1 MEIPEAGPQMA
12 REQAEKP
19 RAGVRPIVLI
29 VDDDLAYLDKLQRAL
44 RDAYAVYT
52 TTSGVEAIHL
62 IKSLPEVNVLVV
74 NEDLPRMKGTELLR
88 FLNEIFKNSDAIIK
102 ILLTE
107 YPTNGA
113 AIDLAS
119 YGRIDCCLAKPND
132 PGVIRRKISFLIAQ
146 RSREKRSSMRVTLDG
161 PEDVRIETGPLG
173 EAQLVNL
180 SENGMFLKT
189 LSFSPE
195 GSAMPLNV
203 VLPDGRRFTI
213 KGRVV
218 RQDADQGGVAVAFE
232 SLDDASRLSLL
243 EFMSDYVAIRDL
255 DELKVRYPFLRTD
268 EMVLFTDSVKIES
281 LMRDALARKVE
292 VAAVPA
298 RSGNPEILTFA
309 EIRAPSLC
317 LLEGEKLDVKFK
329 TSDLLFISFQIGYAT
344 YNFETM
350 ISRLA
355 PDGRTLACLYPRVM
369 FYSEKRAERRITPA
383 GDLRV
388 EIPLPPPFDRKV
400 RGRITDISPNGMS
413 FVANGEAPA
422 LLKGTPLESLAILD
436 GEKFLWQETGEV
448 RHVARAE
455 QDEGSGLKYGVQFG
469 ISRMSIQSVHAPDAD
484 FARRI
489 EDGLDK
495 AAGRGPLPGPPDFAR
510 SSLMTPRVIRLEN
523 RRGEEIVGLLNTA
536 LPLDDKPVPVVIVPP
551 AFGKTKE
558 TLFGLA
564 LTLCE
569 NFRLLGRPLAV
580 IRYDGIRKKG
590 ESHNDPEAQDPPY
603 EMLNTNFSQGADDIV
618 TVLDWLQSNPT
629 VRASSIILLTFS
641 FSALEARIVLRDEA
655 QRRRVDYWIACMGTP
670 EFRDLMVRVN
680 CGLDF
685 LEHYQLG
692 IKLGVM
698 PVLGNLVNVDAYVAD
713 GVVSSVATLEQ
724 AREDMRH
731 LDLPITWIYGQHD
744 KWVKSEFIRDVMSV
758 QVNAPREVISVPI
771 GHNARTSKEGLR
783 LFGTITSLIF
793 RFLHKQIIQPVLPG
807 RKDMEVL
814 RRAEKD
820 RLPPRRLKNRVNY
833 WHRYLIGE
841 DKLIGFDV
849 MALSD
854 DYQQLMR
861 DQLQALELRPGDRLL
876 DLGGGTGNFVEHL
889 MVSGGELP
897 SQITIAD
904 LIPEAMQ
911 RAAQKLGSRF
921 PVLREPGRFDLVA
934 LDLEMSRYRAF
945 CDFLAGEVGTFEEM
959 AEKVENLTL
968 ESAIRIQED
977 YSPRLH
983 RILRGERITPAH
995 DDWLKTRFDLQEYR
1009 IITDFNRVIR
1019 YVQGQAAAKPDLR
1032 RLIVPGTLEGNC
1044 HLPVKGGWYNKILM
1058 SLVLSYIF
1066 DPEETLREARR
1077 IIMPNGLLVLSS
1089 MRPDT
1094 DASGP
1099 FTRLLEKIEAMP
1111 AEDLPQERPKA
1122 LLIESLRSFLND
1134 AQELVDLEEAGT
1146 FDFFDPE
1153 KLEALLEATGWEIL
1167 RIIPSYGNPPQGY
1180 VFVAKA
1186 RETHGNL

>member
-1 MEIPEAGPQMA
+1 MA
-12 REQAEKP
+12 REQMDKP
-19 RAGVRPIVLI
+19 KAGAQPVVLV
-29 VDDDLAYLDKLQRAL
+29 VDDDLPYLEKLQRAL
-44 RDAYAVYT
+44 RDIYTVYT

-88 FLNEIFKNSDAIIK
+88 FLNEIFKNADAIIK

-107 YPTNGA
+107 VASNGTT
-113 AIDLAS
+113 IDLAS
-119 YGRIDCCLAKPND
+119 YGRIDCCLAKPSD
-132 PGVIRRKISFLIAQ
+132 PAAIRRKISFLIAQ

-161 PEDVRIETGPLG
+161 SKEVRIETGLLG
-173 EAQLVNL
+173 EAKLVNL

-189 LSFSPE
+189 LSTSPE
-195 GSAMPLNV
+195 GSDVPLNIS
-203 VLPDGRRFTI
+203 LPDGRRYRVN
-213 KGRVV
+213 GRVV
-218 RQDADQGGVAVAFE
+218 RQDADQGGVAVEFL

-243 EFMSDYVAIRDL
+243 QFMSDYVAIRDL
-255 DELKVRYPFLRTD
+255 DELKLRYPFLRTD
-268 EMVLFTDSVKIES
+268 EMVLFADSVKIES
-281 LMRDALARKVE
+281 LMREGLARKVE

-298 RSGNPEILTFA
+298 RSGNPEMLSFA
-309 EIRAPSLC
+309 EIRPPAVCVLT
-317 LLEGEKLDVKFK
+317 GEKLDVKFK
-329 TSDLLFISFQIGYAT
+329 TSDLLFVSYQIGYAT

-350 ISRLA
+350 ISRIS
-355 PDGRTLACLYPRVM
+355 PDGRSLVCLYPRVM
-369 FYSEKRAERRITPA
+369 FYSEKRAEHRIAPA
-383 GDLRV
+383 GDLKV
-388 EIPLPPPFDRKV
+388 EIPLPPPFDRRI

-422 LLKGTPLESLAILD
+422 LLKGTPLESLSILD
-436 GEKFLWQETGEV
+436 GEKVLWQETGEV

-455 QDEGSGLKYGVQFG
+455 RDEGPGFKYGVQFG
-469 ISRMSIQSVHAPDAD
+469 ISRMSIQSVHAPDPD
-484 FARRI
+484 FARRS
-489 EDGLDK
+489 EETAESRAL
-495 AAGRGPLPGPPDFAR
+495 RGPAHVPSEFVR
-510 SSLMTPRVIRLEN
+510 SPLMAPHVIRLEN

-536 LPLDDKPVPVVIVPP
+536 LPLDGKAVPVVIVPP

-569 NFRLLGRPLAV
+569 NFRLLGRSLAV
-580 IRYDGIRKKG
+580 VRYDGIRKKG
-590 ESHNDPEAQDPPY
+590 ESHNDLEAADPPY

-618 TVLDWLQSNPT
+618 TVLDWLQTNPT

-670 EFRDLMVRVN
+670 EFRDLMVRIN

-685 LEHYQLG
+685 LEAYQLG

-698 PVLGNLVNVDAYVAD
+698 PVLGNLVNVDTYVAD
-713 GVVSSVATLEQ
+713 GVVNSVATLEQ

-731 LDLPITWIYGQHD
+731 LDLPITWIYGQFD
-744 KWVKSEFIRDVMSV
+744 NWVKSEFIRDVMSV
-758 QVNAPREVISVPI
+758 QVDAPREVISVPI

-783 LFGTITSLIF
+783 LFGTITSLIH
-793 RFLHKQIIQPVLPG
+793 RFLHKQLIQPVMPG
-807 RKDMEVL
+807 RKDMEVV

-820 RLPPRRLKNRVNY
+820 RLPPRKLKNRVKY
-833 WHRYLIGE
+833 WQHYLIGD

-854 DYQQLMR
+854 DYQQLMA
-861 DQLQALELRPGDRLL
+861 DQLKALELQPGDRLL
-876 DLGGGTGNFVEHL
+876 DLGGGTGNFIEHL
-889 MVSGGELP
+889 LLAGGGLP

-904 LIPEAMQ
+904 LIPEAMMKAS
-911 RAAQKLGSRF
+911 RKLCSRF
-921 PVLREPGRFDLVA
+921 PALREPGRFDFLA
-934 LDLEMSRYRAF
+934 LDLEMSRYLAIRR
-945 CDFLAGEVGTFEEM
+945 FLDGEVGDFEEM
-959 AEKVENLTL
+959 AERVENLTL
-968 ESAIRIQED
+968 ESAIKIRED

-995 DDWLKTRFDLQEYR
+995 DDWLKTRFDVQEFR
-1009 IITDFNRVIR
+1009 IITDFNQAAR
-1019 YVQGQAAAKPDLR
+1019 YVRGLSPGRPELR
-1032 RLIVPGTLEGNC
+1032 RLLMPGTLEGAS
-1044 HLPVKGGWYNKILM
+1044 HLPVKAGWYNKILM

-1066 DPEETLREARR
+1066 NPAETLREARR
-1077 IIMPNGLLVLSS
+1077 VIMPGGLLVLSS

-1099 FTRLLEKIEAMP
+1099 FTRLLQKIEGMP
-1111 AEDLPQERPKA
+1111 EADLPRERPKT

-1153 KLEALLEATGWEIL
+1153 TLEGLLEETGWEIL
-1167 RIIPSYGNPPQGY
+1167 RSTPSYGDPPQGY
-1180 VFVAKA
+1180 VFTAKA
-1186 RETHGNL
+1186 RETNGKA

>member
-1 MEIPEAGPQMA
+1 MA
-12 REQAEKP
+12 REQTEKTK
-19 RAGVRPIVLI
+19 AGAPPVVLV
-29 VDDDLAYLDKLQRAL
+29 VDDDLAYLEKLQRAL
-44 RDAYAVYT
+44 RDTYTVHT

-107 YPTNGA
+107 GESNGTT
-113 AIDLAS
+113 IDLAS

-132 PGVIRRKISFLIAQ
+132 PAAIRRKISFLIAQ

-161 PEDVRIETGPLG
+161 TRDIRIETGLLG
-173 EAQLVNL
+173 EAKLVNL

-189 LSFSPE
+189 LASSPE
-195 GSAMPLNV
+195 GSAVPLDIS
-203 VLPDGRRFTI
+203 LPGGQRYTVNGRI
-213 KGRVV
+213 V
-218 RQDADQGGVAVAFE
+218 RQDADQGGVAVEFL
-232 SLDDASRLSLL
+232 SLDDTSRLSLL
-243 EFMSDYVAIRDL
+243 QFMSDYVAIRDL
-255 DELKVRYPFLRTD
+255 DELKLRYPFLRTD

-281 LMRDALARKVE
+281 LMREALARRVE

-298 RSGNPEILTFA
+298 RSGNPEILAFA
-309 EIRAPSLC
+309 EVRPPSVC
-317 LLEGEKLDVKFK
+317 LLSGEKLDVKFK
-329 TSDLLFISFQIGYAT
+329 TSDLLFVSFQIGYAT

-350 ISRLA
+350 ISRIA
-355 PDGRTLACLYPRVM
+355 PDGRALVCLYPRVM

-413 FVANGEAPA
+413 FVANGETPA

-436 GEKFLWQETGEV
+436 GEEVLWQETGEV
-448 RHVARAE
+448 RHVARADP
-455 QDEGSGLKYGVQFG
+455 DEGLGLKYGVQFG
-469 ISRMSIQSVHAPDAD
+469 ISRMSIQSVHAPDPD
-484 FARRI
+484 FARRGE
-489 EDGLDK
+489 EDSGKPGL
-495 AAGRGPLPGPPDFAR
+495 RSSLPVPFDFVR
-510 SSLMTPRVIRLEN
+510 SSLMSPHVIRLEN
-523 RRGEEIVGLLNTA
+523 RQGEEIVGLLNSA
-536 LPLDDKPVPVVIVPP
+536 LPLDNKPVPVVIVPP

-569 NFRLLGRPLAV
+569 NFRLLGKPLAV

-590 ESHNDPEAQDPPY
+590 ESHNDPEASDPPY
-603 EMLNTNFSQGADDIV
+603 EMLNTNFSQGADDIM
-618 TVLDWLQSNPT
+618 TVLDWLQSNPA
-629 VRASSIILLTFS
+629 VRASSVILLTFS
-641 FSALEARIVLRDEA
+641 FSALEARILLRDDG

-698 PVLGNLVNVDAYVAD
+698 PVLGNLVNVDSYVAD
-713 GVVSSVATLEQ
+713 GVVNSVATLDQ

-731 LDLPITWIYGQHD
+731 LDLPITWIYGQFD
-744 KWVKSEFIRDVMSV
+744 SWVKSEFIRDIMSV
-758 QVNAPREVISVPI
+758 QVDAPREVISVPI
-771 GHNARTSKEGLR
+771 GHTARTSKEGLR

-793 RFLHKQIIQPVLPG
+793 RFLHKQLIQPVMPG
-807 RKDMEVL
+807 RKDMEVM

-820 RLPPRRLKNRVNY
+820 RLPPRTLRNRVHY
-833 WHRYLIGE
+833 WQRYLIGDE
-841 DKLIGFDV
+841 NLIGFDV
-849 MALSD
+849 MAMSD

-861 DQLQALELRPGDRLL
+861 DQLTALDLMPGDRVL

-889 MVSGGELP
+889 MLSGGELP

-904 LIPEAMQ
+904 LIPEAMKKAS
-911 RAAQKLGSRF
+911 RKLVSRF
-921 PVLREPGRFDLVA
+921 PVLREPGRFDFVA
-934 LDLEMSRYRAF
+934 LDLEMSRYLAVRR
-945 CDFLAGEVGTFEEM
+945 FLDGEVGSFEEM
-959 AEKVENLTL
+959 AEKVENLTM
-968 ESAIRIQED
+968 ESAIKIQED

-1009 IITDFNRVIR
+1009 IITDFNHAAR
-1019 YVQGQAAAKPDLR
+1019 YARGLSESKPDLR
-1032 RLIVPGTLEGNC
+1032 RLIIPGTLEGTL
-1044 HLPVKGGWYNKILM
+1044 HLPIRGGWYNKVLM
-1058 SLVLSYIF
+1058 SLVLSYLF
-1066 DPEETLREARR
+1066 NPAETLREVHRV
-1077 IIMPNGLLVLSS
+1077 IMPGGLLVLSS
-1089 MRPDT
+1089 MRPDM

-1099 FTRLLEKIEAMP
+1099 FTRLLEKIETMP
-1111 AEDLPQERPKA
+1111 AEDLPPERPKV

-1134 AQELVDLEEAGT
+1134 AQELADLEEAGT

-1153 KLEALLEATGWEIL
+1153 KLEALLEETGWEII
-1167 RIIPSYGNPPQGY
+1167 RVIQTYGNPPQGY

-1186 RETHGNL
+1186 RETNGKL

>member
-1 MEIPEAGPQMA
+1 MP
-12 REQAEKP
+12 RESMDKP
-19 RAGVRPIVLI
+19 KGGSPPVVLV
-29 VDDDLAYLDKLQRAL
+29 VDDDLGYLEKLQRAL
-44 RDAYAVYT
+44 RDVYAVFT

-62 IKSLPEVNVLVV
+62 IKALPEVNVLVV

-88 FLNEIFKNSDAIIK
+88 FLNEIFKNSEAIIK

-107 YPTNGA
+107 NASNGA
-113 AIDLAS
+113 TIDLAS
-119 YGRIDCCLAKPND
+119 YGRIDCCLPKPSD
-132 PGVIRRKISFLIAQ
+132 PAAIRRKISFLIAQ

-161 PEDVRIETGPLG
+161 DKDIRIEMGPHG

-180 SENGMFLKT
+180 SESGMFLKT
-189 LSFSPE
+189 LASSPE
-195 GSAMPLNV
+195 GSAVPLTIA
-203 VLPDGRRFTI
+203 LPDGRRYTVD
-213 KGRVV
+213 GRVV
-218 RQDADQGGVAVAFE
+218 RQDADEGGVAVEFL
-232 SLDDASRLSLL
+232 SLDDASRLSILQ
-243 EFMSDYVAIRDL
+243 FMSDYVAIRDL
-255 DELKVRYPFLRTD
+255 DELKLRYPFLKTD

-281 LMRDALARKVE
+281 LMREAWARKVE

-298 RSGNPEILTFA
+298 RSGNPEILSFA
-309 EIRAPSLC
+309 EIRPPHVC
-317 LLEGEKLDVKFK
+317 LLAGEKLDVKFK
-329 TSDLLFISFQIGYAT
+329 TSDLLFVSYQIGYAT

-350 ISRLA
+350 ISRIA

-388 EIPLPPPFDRKV
+388 EIPLPPPYDRKV

-413 FVANGEAPA
+413 FVANGETPV
-422 LLKGTPLESLAILD
+422 LLKGTPLESLSILD
-436 GEKFLWQETGEV
+436 GDRVLWQETGEV

-455 QDEGSGLKYGVQFG
+455 RDEGLGLKYGVQFG
-469 ISRMSIQSVHAPDAD
+469 ISRMSIQSVHAPDPD
-484 FARRI
+484 FARRG
-489 EDGLDK
+489 EEGPDRPP
-495 AAGRGPLPGPPDFAR
+495 GRGHAQVPPDFVR
-510 SSLMTPRVIRLEN
+510 TSLMAPRVIRLEN

-536 LPLDDKPVPVVIVPP
+536 LPLNDKPVPVVVVPP

-569 NFRLLGRPLAV
+569 NFRLLDKPLAV
-580 IRYDGIRKKG
+580 VRYDGIRKKG
-590 ESHNDPEAQDPPY
+590 ESHKDPESEDPPY
-603 EMLNTNFSQGADDIV
+603 EMLNTNFSQGADDIL

-629 VRASSIILLTFS
+629 VRASSIVLLTFS
-641 FSALEARIVLRDEA
+641 FSALEARIVLRDEVH
-655 QRRRVDYWIACMGTP
+655 RRRVDYWIACMGTP
-670 EFRDLMVRVN
+670 EFRDLMVRIN

-685 LEHYQLG
+685 LEAYRLG

-713 GVVSSVATLEQ
+713 GVLNSVATLEQ

-731 LDLPITWIYGQHD
+731 LDLPITWIYGQFD
-744 KWVKSEFIRDVMSV
+744 QWVKSEFIRDVMSV
-758 QVNAPREVISVPI
+758 QVDAPREVISVPI

-783 LFGTITSLIF
+783 LFGTITSLIC
-793 RFLHKQIIQPVLPG
+793 RFLHKQLVQPVMPG
-807 RKDMEVL
+807 RKDLEIL

-820 RLPPRRLKNRVNY
+820 RLPPRKLRNRVNY

-854 DYQQLMR
+854 DYQQLMA
-861 DQLQALELRPGDRLL
+861 DQLAALELGPGDRLL
-876 DLGGGTGNFVEHL
+876 DLGGGTGNFIEHL
-889 MVSGGELP
+889 LLAGGELP

-904 LIPEAMQ
+904 LIPDAIMKAS
-911 RAAQKLGSRF
+911 RKLVSRF
-921 PVLREPGRFDLVA
+921 PALREPGRFDFVA
-934 LDLEMSRYRAF
+934 LDLELSRY
-945 CDFLAGEVGTFEEM
+945 LAVRRFVDGEVANFEEM
-959 AEKVENLTL
+959 AEKIENLTL
-968 ESAIRIQED
+968 ESAINIQDD

-983 RILRGERITPAH
+983 RILRGERVTPAL

-1009 IITDFNRVIR
+1009 IIRDFNQAAR
-1019 YVQGQAAAKPDLR
+1019 YVRGLSAKPDLR
-1032 RLIVPGTLEGNC
+1032 RLVLPGTLEGAR
-1044 HLPVKGGWYNKILM
+1044 HLPVKAGWYNKILM

-1066 DPEETLREARR
+1066 NPAETLREARR
-1077 IIMPNGLLVLSS
+1077 IIMPGGLLVLSS

-1099 FTRLLEKIEAMP
+1099 FTRLLEKIEGLP
-1111 AEDLPQERPKA
+1111 EDELPPERPKA
-1122 LLIESLRSFLND
+1122 LLIDSLRSFLND

-1153 KLEALLEATGWEIL
+1153 KLETLLEETGWEAT
-1167 RIIPSYGNPPQGY
+1167 RIVPSYGNPPQGY
-1180 VFVAKA
+1180 VCVAKA
-1186 RETHGNL
+1186 RTTNGKP

>member
-1 MEIPEAGPQMA
+1 MA
-12 REQAEKP
+12 REQMEKP
-19 RAGVRPIVLI
+19 KAGSLPVVLV
-29 VDDDLAYLDKLQRAL
+29 VDDDLAYLDKLQRVL
-44 RDAYAVYT
+44 RDIYTVYT

-62 IKSLPEVNVLVV
+62 IKALAEVNVLVV

-107 YPTNGA
+107 VASNGTTV
-113 AIDLAS
+113 DLAS
-119 YGRIDCCLAKPND
+119 YGRIDCCLAKPVD
-132 PGVIRRKISFLIAQ
+132 PAAIRRKISFLIAQ

-161 PEDVRIETGPLG
+161 SRDIRIETGPLG
-173 EAQLVNL
+173 EAKLVNI

-189 LSFSPE
+189 LTSTPE
-195 GSAMPLNV
+195 GSAVPLNIA
-203 VLPDGRRFTI
+203 LPDGRRYTVN
-213 KGRVV
+213 GRIV
-218 RQDADQGGVAVAFE
+218 RQDTDQGGVAVEFL

-243 EFMSDYVAIRDL
+243 QFMQDYVAIRDL
-255 DELKVRYPFLRTD
+255 DELKLRYPFLRTD
-268 EMVLFTDSVKIES
+268 EMVLFSDSVKIES
-281 LMRDALARKVE
+281 LMREALARRVE

-298 RSGNPEILTFA
+298 RSGNPEILAFA
-309 EIRAPSLC
+309 EIRPPSVC
-317 LLEGEKLDVKFK
+317 LLSGEKLDVKFK
-329 TSDLLFISFQIGYAT
+329 TSDLLFVSYQIGYAT

-350 ISRLA
+350 ISRIT
-355 PDGRTLACLYPRVM
+355 PDGRTLVCLYPRVM

-388 EIPLPPPFDRKV
+388 EIPLPAPFDRKV

-422 LLKGTPLESLAILD
+422 LLKGTPLESVSILD
-436 GEKFLWQETGEV
+436 GEKLLWRETGEV

-455 QDEGSGLKYGVQFG
+455 RDEGPGFKYGVQFG

-484 FARRI
+484 FARRG
-489 EDGLDK
+489 EEGHDR
-495 AAGRGPLPGPPDFAR
+495 AALRGQAHVPSEFVR
-510 SSLMTPRVIRLEN
+510 SSLMTPHVIRLEN
-523 RRGEEIVGLLNTA
+523 RRGEEIVGLMNTA
-536 LPLDDKPVPVVIVPP
+536 LPLDDRPIPIVVVPP

-569 NFRLLGRPLAV
+569 NFRLLGKPLAV
-580 IRYDGIRKKG
+580 VRYDGIRKKG
-590 ESHNDPEAQDPPY
+590 ESHNDPEAEDPPY
-603 EMLNTNFSQGADDIV
+603 EMLNTNFSQGAEDIIAI
-618 TVLDWLQSNPT
+618 LDWLQSNPT
-629 VRASSIILLTFS
+629 LRASSIILLTFS
-641 FSALEARIVLRDEA
+641 FSALEARIVLRDEV

-685 LEHYQLG
+685 LEAYQLG

-698 PVLGNLVNVDAYVAD
+698 PVLGNLVNVDTYVAD
-713 GVVSSVATLEQ
+713 GVVNAVATLDQ

-731 LDLPITWIYGQHD
+731 LDLPITWIYGQFD
-744 KWVKSEFIRDVMSV
+744 SWVKSEFIRDVMSV
-758 QVNAPREVISVPI
+758 QVEAPREVISVPI

-783 LFGTITSLIF
+783 LFGTITSLIH
-793 RFLHKQIIQPVLPG
+793 RFLHKQLVQPVMPG
-807 RKDMEVL
+807 RKDMEVM

-820 RLPPRRLKNRVNY
+820 RLPPRRLKNRVKY
-833 WHRYLIGE
+833 WQRYLIGD

-854 DYQQLMR
+854 DYQGLME
-861 DQLQALELRPGDRLL
+861 DQLKALELRPGDRLL

-889 MVSGGELP
+889 MLAGGELP
-897 SQITIAD
+897 SQITVAD
-904 LIPEAMQ
+904 LIPEAMK
-911 RAAQKLGSRF
+911 RASRKLESRF
-921 PVLREPGRFDLVA
+921 SVLREPGRFDFVA
-934 LDLEMSRYRAF
+934 LDLEMSR
-945 CDFLAGEVGTFEEM
+945 FLAIRRFLDGEVGTFEEM
-959 AEKVENLTL
+959 AERIENLTL

-983 RILRGERITPAH
+983 RILRGERVTPAH
-995 DDWLKTRFDLQEYR
+995 DDWLKTQFELQEYR
-1009 IITDFNRVIR
+1009 IITDFNRLVR
-1019 YVQGQAAAKPDLR
+1019 YVRGQAAAKPDLR
-1032 RLIVPGTLEGNC
+1032 RLIMPGTLEGTF
-1044 HLPVKGGWYNKILM
+1044 HLPVRAGWYNKILM

-1066 DPEETLREARR
+1066 NPVETLREARR
-1077 IIMPNGLLVLSS
+1077 VIMPGGLLVLSS

-1111 AEDLPQERPKA
+1111 AEALPAERPKT

-1153 KLEALLEATGWEIL
+1153 KLEGLLEETGWDIL
-1167 RIIPSYGNPPQGY
+1167 RIIPSYGDPPQGY
-1180 VFVAKA
+1180 VFVTKA
-1186 RETHGNL
+1186 RETNGKP